1 MSRLNH
7 IPWMDREVKSTRDLW
22 RRSWQRRN
30 DGSQFLVM
38 NAEGPDFEGLGIE
51 GLGQLHLFRGQ
62 DAHQAV
68 RIHYREALPLCQ
80 ARGDRL
86 LTLEIL
92 LGNAEQ
98 LLAAS
103 RHCGG
108 ANEEY
113 CHQSHH
119 QPYH

>member
-1 MSRLNH
+1 MSRLSQ
-7 IPWMDREVKSTRDLW
+7 IPCMDREVKSTSDLW
-22 RRSWQRRN
+22 RGSRQRRN

-68 RIHYREALPLCQ
+68 RIHYRKALPLCQ
-80 ARGDRL
+80 TRGDRL
-86 LTLEIL
+86 LPLEIL
-92 LGNAEQ
+92 LGDAEQ
-98 LLAAS
+98 LLAGAS
-103 RHCGG
+103 RHCRG

-113 CHQSHH
+113 CHQS
-119 QPYH
+119 